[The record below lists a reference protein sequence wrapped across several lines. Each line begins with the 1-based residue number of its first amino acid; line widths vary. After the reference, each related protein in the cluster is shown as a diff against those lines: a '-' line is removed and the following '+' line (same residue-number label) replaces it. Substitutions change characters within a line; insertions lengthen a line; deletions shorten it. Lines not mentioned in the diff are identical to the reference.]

1 MFARLLHDS
10 YVWVRRELTPAQQA
24 RLEKLFALA
33 DQARQESEESGQK
46 MPIVHRGVSAQF

>member
-24 RLEKLFALA
+24 RLERLFALA
-33 DQARQESEESGQK
+33 EQAKQESEESGQK
-46 MPIVHRGVSAQF
+46 MPIVHRGVSA